1 MLPLGISPLTVLIS
15 KLDFQFQLQTQKSL
29 TVTSPTQLPALLGNT
44 YHVWCAPTL
53 LQLSSHG

>member
-1 MLPLGISPLTVLIS
+1 MLPLGISPLTTLIS

-29 TVTSPTQLPALLGNT
+29 TVTSPTQLSALLGNT
-44 YHVWCAPTL
+44 YRVWCAPTL